1 MNTINNQ
8 ILKTLEDI
16 TINFKDIRLNIYL
29 NNIINDALINRCKT
43 NDDYNRLVDILGNN
57 GNILNLSLLEN
68 LIFNSKTD
76 SYEKIKSCLSLI
88 PKIMFIA
95 KDDLYS
101 KEDKICLNP
110 FYDNFKSY
118 EQSSGKDT
126 LDIFFNIRKNIIVY
140 KSKFFDE
147 DKLEELLG
155 ITSEYI
161 IHILEKIPNGEE
173 KRAFLNKC
181 DYCQNK
187 IDAKLLKYYKHQNFD
202 NNINYSLTKKAIDNE
217 LSDKFIDNIKH
228 SFARTQL
235 ECYNCLSSAQTS
247 VLDKGNDNLLK
258 SIIFKENGLCNIGSN
273 KDGIIGIINTQ
284 YDLNN
289 LRSFHI
295 SAPTFSNEIANR
307 LNDLGYY
314 SQLLKEFLGF
324 IKEKLSIQQ
333 FEFKHI
339 ELLNKDFCNVVFSCF
354 RNFLGSEICNVKL
367 NDEESIFF
375 LSCVIKSYLNRN
387 LSSIIGPR
395 HTSANI
401 IKNSINFIDN
411 DNLKN
416 IVSEIFSNEDTYKLL
431 SKIWPKEDNI
441 TTLHLMITSILN
453 AVKIKAENIKD
464 IYNAILSNLFENKQM
479 FNKVYYKDDSKY
491 SKYFYN
497 SLLDKLNEYTSLF
510 KVNFFK
516 KQKVSDEMID
526 EVSQNKK
533 LLEAASKNS
542 RISSKTKTY
551 VKLCLSNL

>member
-29 NNIINDALINRCKT
+29 NSIINDALVNRCKSD
-43 NDDYNRLVDILGNN
+43 DDYNRLINILSNN

-95 KDDLYS
+95 KEDLYS

-118 EQSSGKDT
+118 EPSSGEDT
-126 LDIFFNIRKNIIVY
+126 LDIFLNIRKNIIVY

-173 KRAFLNKC
+173 KTAFLNKC
-181 DYCQNK
+181 DYYQNK
-187 IDAKLLKYYKHQNFD
+187 IDAKLLRYYKQQNFD
-202 NNINYSLTKKAIDNE
+202 NNISYSLTKKAIDNE
-217 LSDKFIDNIKH
+217 LSDKFINNIKH

-235 ECYNCLSSAQTS
+235 EFYNCLSSAQTS

-289 LRSFHI
+289 LRSFHV
-295 SAPTFSNEIANR
+295 SAPTFSNEIDNR

-339 ELLNKDFCNVVFSCF
+339 ELLNKDFCNVVYSCF
-354 RNFLGSEICNVKL
+354 RDFLGSEICNVKL

-375 LSCVIKSYLNRN
+375 LSCVIKDYLNRN
-387 LSSIIGPR
+387 LSSSLGPR

-441 TTLHLMITSILN
+441 TTLHFMITSILN

-479 FNKVYYKDDSKY
+479 FNKVYSKDDSKY

-497 SLLDKLNEYTSLF
+497 SLLDTLNECTSLF

-516 KQKVSDEMID
+516 KQKVSDVMID

-542 RISSKTKTY
+542 CISSKTKTY

>member
-8 ILKTLEDI
+8 ILKTLEDL

-29 NNIINDALINRCKT
+29 NNVINDALINRCKT

-57 GNILNLSLLEN
+57 GNILNLSLLDN
-68 LIFNSKTD
+68 LISNSKTD
-76 SYEKIKSCLSLI
+76 SYEKIKSCLYLI

-101 KEDKICLNP
+101 KEDKIYLNP

-147 DKLEELLG
+147 DKLEELLD
-155 ITSEYI
+155 ITSDYI
-161 IHILEKIPNGEE
+161 IQILERIPKGEE
-173 KRAFLNKC
+173 RAYFLNSC
-181 DYCQNK
+181 DFYQNK
-187 IDAKLLKYYKHQNFD
+187 TDAKLLRYYNQQNFE
-202 NNINYSLTKKAIDNE
+202 NNSYCSLTKTAIDNE
-217 LSDKFIDNIKH
+217 LSDKFIDVLKYK
-228 SFARTQL
+228 FATSQL
-235 ECYNCLSSAQTS
+235 DFNENLSKAQTS
-247 VLDKGNDNLLK
+247 VLAKGNDDLLK
-258 SIIFKENGLCNIGSN
+258 SIIFKENGLCNISLN
-273 KDGIIGIINTQ
+273 KDGIIGIIKTQ
-284 YDLNN
+284 CDLNN

-295 SAPTFSNEIANR
+295 SIPVLDQTIATR

-314 SQLLKEFLGF
+314 SNLLKEFLGF
-324 IKEKLSIQQ
+324 IKENLNIQQ

-339 ELLNKDFCNVVFSCF
+339 ELLNKDFCNVVYSCF
-354 RNFLGSEICNVKL
+354 RDFLGSEICNVKL

-375 LSCVIKSYLNRN
+375 LSCVIKDYLNRN
-387 LSSIIGPR
+387 LSSSIGPR
-395 HTSANI
+395 SASANI

-411 DNLKN
+411 NNLKN

-441 TTLHLMITSILN
+441 TTLHFMITSILN

-479 FNKVYYKDDSKY
+479 FNKVYSKDDSKY

-497 SLLDKLNEYTSLF
+497 SLLDTLNEYTSLF

-542 RISSKTKTY
+542 CISSKTKTY